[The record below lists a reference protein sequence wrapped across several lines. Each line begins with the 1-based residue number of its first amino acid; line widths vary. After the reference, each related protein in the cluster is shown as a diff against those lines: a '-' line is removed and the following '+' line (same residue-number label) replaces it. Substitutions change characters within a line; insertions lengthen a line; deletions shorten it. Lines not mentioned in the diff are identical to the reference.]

1 VDKTRTV
8 PQTLSH
14 SPQDGRTPH
23 WLVFLLMPLLHFASV
38 KLTFWLAVTPENEVV
53 VWLPNAVLLAAL
65 LHYRGQR
72 AWLFAL
78 LAFTSEFIGNAQIFP
93 LLTAALLCLV
103 NLLEVFVAYGLMRRV
118 GCSLKLERVQDFG
131 HFVMAG
137 PLVGALLASLVAG
150 FVLQETLDTGGTPYL
165 TLARLWWFGDALG
178 LLIYTPLLLA
188 FAEPAKPDTSPRH
201 WSRLDVM
208 VVLFTM
214 ALAVAIFANPWVESG
229 LGYLTPTLLLP
240 SVLYMAVRLDVR
252 WTTLATALISL
263 AAAWALTAGNLT
275 FGGASR
281 HLVIMW
287 AQEFIVTL
295 CFVGIGFSILLDQLR
310 SHESELEAKVRERT
324 QALENSNRQLAVLSA
339 TDGLTGVANRRYFD
353 ETFAREW
360 GRTARTGE
368 MLALVMLDV
377 DYFKAYNDHY
387 GHLSGDD
394 CLRDIANLLTAHYR
408 RTGDVVARYGG
419 EEFVLLTQVTDAQA
433 AFSAADALRE
443 ALHDL
448 ALPHAASPLG
458 VVTVSIGLAV
468 RVPSANESAD
478 SLLQHADDML
488 YQAKANGRNRTHTFV
503 G

>member
-1 VDKTRTV
+1 
-8 PQTLSH
+8 
-14 SPQDGRTPH
+14 
-23 WLVFLLMPLLHFASV
+23 MPLLHFASV
-38 KLTFWLAVTPENEVV
+38 KLTFMLAVTPEHEVV

-78 LAFTSEFIGNAQIFP
+78 LAFTSEFIGIAHIFP
-93 LLTAALLCLV
+93 LLTASLLCLV
-103 NLLEVFVAYGLMRRV
+103 NLLEVFVAYALMRRV
-118 GCSLKLERVQDFG
+118 GCSPRLERVQDFG
-131 HFVMAG
+131 HFVIAG
-137 PLVGALLASLVAG
+137 PLVGALLAGLVAG
-150 FVLQETLDTGGTPYL
+150 VVLQETLDTGGTPYL

-188 FAEPAKPDTSPRH
+188 FSAPRH
-201 WSRLDVM
+201 ANPPPMPWSRLDVM
-208 VVLFTM
+208 VVVFTA
-214 ALAVAIFANPWVESG
+214 ALAVAVFASPSGQATG

-240 SVLYMAVRLDVR
+240 SVLYMAVRLEVR

-263 AAAWALTAGNLT
+263 ATAWALTNGHLT
-275 FGGASR
+275 IGSASR

-295 CFVGIGFSILLDQLR
+295 CIVGIGFSILLRQLR
-310 SHESELEAKVRERT
+310 RHESELEAKVLERT

-353 ETFAREW
+353 EAFAREW

-368 MLALVMLDV
+368 TLALVMLDV
-377 DYFKAYNDHY
+377 DYFKSYNDHY

-394 CLRDIANLLTAHYR
+394 CLRDIANLLTTHYR

-419 EEFVLLTQVTDAQA
+419 EEFVLLTQVTDAVA
-433 AFSAADALRE
+433 AFGAADALRE
-443 ALHDL
+443 ALHNL

-468 RVPSANESAD
+468 CVPSAHDSAD
-478 SLLQHADDML
+478 SLLQHADQML
-488 YQAKANGRNRTHTFV
+488 YQAKAAGRNRTHTFI